1 MAMDEL
7 SLPQAHRAPAS
18 LDLMD
23 VAHKLQEYNK
33 NTGWGP
39 TTARIVA
46 GVFKQLLKSSEH
58 TEANNDQRLDR
69 AVTTE
74 ISHRENTREHLQA
87 ELTPLVAP
95 IGLSVGPINGG
106 WSLHG
111 HGEAIDP
118 SALSLHIEDAN
129 LLTTYLAGLEP
140 TTTTESQLE
149 GLRFLYR
156 TLCRQV
162 TTDYDLSASDD
173 RLLGLVSGAKAM
185 VTHYNRLGLEVDRLE
200 NYLTAIQ
207 GRYLRSYV
215 NAENLQLT
223 IPLKKGDGFRLLWHR
238 DATPTLVQNKWNAV
252 LDALHDLSCHD
263 DAEPIYKAARQT
275 ATEAIA
281 KSLAEVSAWE
291 PNAGDSRL
299 VQKDTYLQILR
310 SVQVR
315 LRDF

>member
-1 MAMDEL
+1 
-7 SLPQAHRAPAS
+7 
-18 LDLMD
+18 MD

-33 NTGWGP
+33 STGWGP
-39 TTARIVA
+39 TTARIVV
-46 GVFKQLLKSSEH
+46 GVFKQLLNRSEH

-95 IGLSVGPINGG
+95 IGLSIGPINGG

-129 LLTTYLAGLEP
+129 LLTTYLAGLAP

-185 VTHYNRLGLEVDRLE
+185 VTHYNRLGLPAERLE

-215 NAENLQLT
+215 NAENLNSPSLSRRGT
-223 IPLKKGDGFRLLWHR
+223 ASGYCGTG
-238 DATPTLVQNKWNAV
+238 TP
-252 LDALHDLSCHD
+252 HPH
-263 DAEPIYKAARQT
+263 
-275 ATEAIA
+275 
-281 KSLAEVSAWE
+281 
-291 PNAGDSRL
+291 
-299 VQKDTYLQILR
+299 
-310 SVQVR
+310 
-315 LRDF
+315 